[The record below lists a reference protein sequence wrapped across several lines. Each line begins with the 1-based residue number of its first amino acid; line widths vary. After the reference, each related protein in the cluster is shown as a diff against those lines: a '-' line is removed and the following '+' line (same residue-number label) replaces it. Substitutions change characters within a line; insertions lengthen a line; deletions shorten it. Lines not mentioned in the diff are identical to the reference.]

1 MIPETMNLE
10 ALLEKTTDAGL
21 LRDMSAH
28 PQSCRLRVSSPA
40 LGPDISKG
48 ISRDDRI
55 MLAGIALTSTVHLL
69 LTACLPLPASR
80 LGAVCS
86 LAPARSQEVRGGVIF
101 AMRSRNR
108 RRPSRNRVEVD

>member
-40 LGPDISKG
+40 LGPDISMG

-55 MLAGIALTSTVHLL
+55 MLAGIAPTSTVHLL
-69 LTACLPLPASR
+69 LTACLPLGLLRGWERYAASLR
-80 LGAVCS
+80 LAAKKCAVES
-86 LAPARSQEVRGGVIF
+86 YLR
-101 AMRSRNR
+101 
-108 RRPSRNRVEVD
+108 